1 MADFDIY
8 NDTLPDNPN
17 TRQVKPTIDELKTA
31 IAESENGDSYDL
43 SAATR
48 NDLISIARVEGIT
61 VETTL

>member
-8 NDTLPDNPN
+8 NDTAPDNPN

-31 IAESENGDSYDL
+31 IAASENGDSYDL